1 MTRIP
6 RCSVDDRTPSEK
18 VEFKYHV
25 HVTRKK
31 IQSRVREYII
41 LNMFK

>member
-31 IQSRVREYII
+31 YSHE
-41 LNMFK
+41 LENTSF